1 MKTNNFLHRVI
12 SVVTIAMLACMQAWA
27 LGGVAATNDLKV
39 PNPEATISSDF
50 MVTITC
56 EEYAGVKTNIYYRI
70 DGTDWIPYEGPFR
83 LKRATWVVSRATRDG
98 WEDSDE
104 TWSDFYNDY
113 YTNRPS
119 ISWNEETRTVTIT
132 HEESDAKIYYT
143 IDGSEPTEESI
154 PYTGP
159 FTVNRRLWVRA
170 SAVRPGRL
178 LSDIEEYTTEVE
190 TRFYTNGFYY
200 RLTDNSTAN
209 EIEVTDGAAYKGDL
223 TIPSTVENGGV
234 TYTVTRIGNNAFN
247 DRNELGSII
256 LPNTIRSIGQQAFW
270 SCDKLKKIDIP
281 TSVQSIEEN
290 AFDGCPQLKEVT
302 LHEGLQSIGNSAF
315 CNCGSLK
322 TISIPGTVTY
332 LGYGAF
338 RWCYQLSNINLPDGL
353 ANISGEAFYGCSA
366 LQSIKLPSA
375 LTKIENYMLA
385 GTGINSIDI
394 PASVKEIRENAFF
407 GCSQLTSITIPEGIT
422 EVKFGTFD
430 DCTALAVVSLPS
442 TLTTIE
448 GWAFNTCRNLS
459 SIIIPENV
467 TYIGREAFTECDKLN
482 DIYCTPLTP
491 PSMSDG
497 NAFSDCFERATLYV
511 KSEALTKYQTA
522 TYWAEFNNKQTFEQ
536 APCAQPTFIL
546 ENYMLSMQSQTA
558 GAVIHYTTDGSEPAE
573 SSPTY
578 TQPIPFVKNGTVKAI
593 AIASGYTSSMVSEFT
608 SSFKVPT
615 PFITM
620 SDDFTVTI
628 TCDKPEGIAN
638 FPETKIE
645 YHTWETDWTPYEGPF
660 QLKRPTWVS
669 ARATRDG
676 WNDSDEIGFD
686 ANSEYYTNQPS
697 FSTEQNG
704 NIVTVTLGH
713 DESDA
718 KIYYTLDGS
727 EPTTN
732 STPYTAP
739 FTVNRNLTVKAIA
752 VRPKRFVSD
761 VTVFDIGGIDS
772 KFTVDGICY
781 DFAKNS
787 TGNDVEVANG
797 GNYTGDITIPATV
810 TKDGTVYQVV
820 RIGNSAFMQSHG
832 LTSISIPNSVTSI
845 GDNAFY
851 DCSQLTSVTLPH
863 GLNTLGEGAFN
874 SCPHLSSISIPEGIT
889 TLRGWT
895 LGWCHALTTVSLPK
909 TLTTIENDAL
919 HGCYN
924 LTTITLPANVTSIGN
939 NAFAEC
945 STLQSIYS
953 LSTTPPTITD
963 GNPFEGITNQ
973 ATLYVK
979 TTAAD
984 AYKNANIWSE
994 FSSIKTFENEPCAQ
1008 PTFAWANYQLTMS
1021 SLTPNAT
1028 IYYTTD
1034 DSDPAI
1040 SSTRQQY
1047 SQPVPFYKNG
1057 TIRAIAVAN
1066 GYDNSVE
1073 SVFSKDD
1080 FRVPNPVATLSD
1092 DLKVTITCETPEGI
1106 ANFPETKIEYHTW
1119 EIDWTPYEGP
1129 FQLKRPTYVFARAT
1143 RDGWNDSEESEF
1155 DFFTDYYTEVP
1166 SITWDEESKT
1176 ITITHSE
1183 SDATIYYTLDGSEP
1197 TEQSTRYTAPFKL
1210 NRTITVK
1217 AIAKRAGRVV
1227 SDINEY
1233 WVEIDTRFVYNGMYF
1248 RLTDYSTADEVEVTN
1263 GITYEGDITIP
1274 TTVEFGN
1281 TTCAVVRVGNSAFLN
1296 CENLSTV
1303 TIPSTIRS
1311 IGQQAFQ
1318 NCNKLKEVDIPANV
1332 QSIEDNAFS
1341 GCYQMEKVVLHEGLQ
1356 SIGNGAFSSCSALK
1370 AIDIPNTVT
1379 SLGSSVFAWCGQ
1391 LSNINLPDGLADIG
1405 REAFYGCSAL
1415 QSIKLP
1421 SALTKIENYMLA
1433 GTGINSIDI
1442 PASVKEI
1449 RENAFFGCSQLT
1461 SITIPEGITEVKFG
1475 TFDDCTALAVV
1486 SLPSTLTTIEGW
1498 AFNTCRNLS
1507 SITIPE
1513 NVTYIGAS
1521 AFTECDKLNSI
1532 YCLATTPP
1540 SMSDGNA
1547 FADCLQR
1554 ATLFVKPEA
1563 LTKYQTATY
1572 WAEFNNKK
1580 TFDKMLCAQPTFI
1593 LENYMLSM
1601 QSQTAGAV
1609 IHYTT
1614 DGSEPT
1620 ENSTTYTQPIPFV
1633 KNGTVKAIAIANG
1646 YDNSLVS
1653 ELTTDFKVP
1662 TPVITKDAN
1671 NVVTITCNTPEGIAN
1686 FPETKIEYHTWE
1698 FDWTPYEGPFQLKR
1712 PTYVYARATRDG
1724 WNDSD
1729 EAGFDF
1735 YNDYYVNQPNIEITY
1750 DDDMNRKSATV
1761 KITHDEAD
1769 ANIYYT
1775 LDGSEPTP
1783 NSTLYKEPFTV
1794 YRNLHIRAIATRK
1807 GRINSDVSEVW
1818 TENIDTKFQSNG
1830 ITYKLADNTLA
1841 DELEV
1846 VGVTTSQ
1853 TGSFTIPASVTDRG
1867 ITYAVTIIGRNAFS
1881 SQQITSITLP
1891 QTIRRIENEAFY
1903 SCQKLTS
1910 VTTTAKIE
1918 YIGPRAFRECTSL
1931 EEFPFN
1937 DGLTTIDG
1945 NAFSNTALK
1954 SVTLPNSL
1962 TTMTGE
1968 TFYGCSKLTSI
1979 TLSEKLTGIPYDA
1992 FNSCSTL
1999 TTITLPAS
2007 VKEIGMRAFANCA
2020 KLTSIS
2026 IPQGVDRIQEEA
2038 FYNCQELA
2046 SVLLPQS
2053 LTAIEGRAFYNCRKL
2068 TTIALHSN
2076 MKTIDSGAFFGC
2088 TGLINVI
2095 SEALTP
2101 PLMANGNA
2109 FESNT
2114 LEQATL
2120 FVKESALEAYSRD
2133 SEWVKFTN
2141 RTKFESLPCEQ
2152 PTFVYEDY
2160 VLTISSATPG
2170 AVIHYTTDGTDPTT
2184 SSPICN
2190 GSIYL
2195 MQNDTIR
2202 AIAAAE
2208 GYDNSSVAVYRKT
2221 DFRVPTPTAT
2231 LSDDLV
2237 MTLNCETPDL
2247 PNFPQTRFF
2256 YNQNMSVS
2264 TAGTEWI
2271 PYNGPVQLTEPGYV
2285 HVRAERDNWL
2295 TSVVRHANF
2304 YTAYYLAPPTI
2315 VGDTLSAKTVT
2326 ITHSQSDAVIYYTLD
2341 GTEPSPSST
2350 LYTEAIT
2357 LTQNTTV
2364 KAMATLAKH
2373 FNSKSSTKSY
2383 KSFTLP
2389 APEIAFEGRYCTI
2402 TCSEPDVA
2410 IYYTIDQTTP
2420 TRESNRYST
2429 PFILPQETTHV
2440 IAFAVKD
2447 NWNDSPTRES
2457 IFYADDS
2464 RRCAKPVVLRDGS
2477 TNNVRMSTTTTG
2489 GVIHYTTD
2497 GNDPTANSPI
2507 YTEPIEM
2514 KENLT
2519 VKAITTSDNYFDSEI
2534 TEFKVNW
2541 FQVNKPVIHV
2551 EGLYVSITCAK
2562 EGAKIY
2568 YTLDGTTPT
2577 IESELYTERL
2587 TMTKACTI
2595 KAMATYENFNNSD
2608 IAEVQFDP
2616 RENKCGTP
2624 EFTIDG
2630 NMVTITATP
2639 IGEGTIIYYT
2649 INGTEPTEASIVY
2662 TKPIEVTENCMIKA
2676 LATNPIL
2683 FNSDIDSL
2691 KVNWFKVEKPVIA
2704 LNGTTVTI
2712 SCSTPGA
2719 TVYYAYDETPTAESE
2734 VYTQPIT
2741 IVDNRTI
2748 QAIGLKPNFNPSEVA
2763 TYTPTLFVCD
2773 DVAFN
2778 YNGRYL
2784 QMTTNEGATIY
2795 YTTDGTR
2802 PTAQSRQYTAPVD
2815 IDALCS
2821 VNAIAMRKDYRNSSM
2836 TTYKV
2841 TYVYT
2846 GEEAKFE
2853 EAGHLEE
2860 VFNWAGGANNVESLP
2875 IQGKLNDKDLS
2886 FIRNISSLRHLD
2898 LTDATIEGNTLPD
2911 KAFANLPL
2919 LSVQLPTQLTSVGDH
2934 LFEGCN
2940 DLAAIVWNANLN
2952 IPQTVIDDI
2961 KNPNMLLYAN
2971 ASLYVPNSYTG
2982 NLILGTNATSITL
2995 TDTESGGNFYCP
3007 KRFYAEQISYTH
3019 QYSQPT
3025 ASGET
3030 RTQGWETLSLP
3041 FDVQN
3046 ITHEKNGALAPFAK
3060 GEDVTKFKPFW
3071 LYKLEDTGFMRAAEI
3086 QAYTPYIISMP
3097 NNASYADDY
3106 NLVGRVT
3113 FSSTGVYVEE
3123 DMANITA
3130 KGSIRFTPA
3139 LQNREKASN
3148 VMAINKTD
3156 YTDED
3161 GTFSVNGSAFISNLR
3176 DVRPFEAY
3184 ARVGGGLSRLL
3195 IGEFLWSDDTAI
3207 RSMEMKQL
3215 EAIGLKRGIY
3225 DLSGRHLS
3233 NDSSILQKK
3242 RGQHQRVLI
3251 INGKKTLQK

>member
-1 MKTNNFLHRVI
+1 M
-12 SVVTIAMLACMQAWA
+12 
-27 LGGVAATNDLKV
+27 AA
-39 PNPEATISSDF
+39 EAF
-50 MVTITC
+50 
-56 EEYAGVKTNIYYRI
+56 
-70 DGTDWIPYEGPFR
+70 IPAYVEM
-83 LKRATWVVSRATRDG
+83 
-98 WEDSDE
+98 
-104 TWSDFYNDY
+104 
-113 YTNRPS
+113 
-119 ISWNEETRTVTIT
+119 
-132 HEESDAKIYYT
+132 
-143 IDGSEPTEESI
+143 
-154 PYTGP
+154 
-159 FTVNRRLWVRA
+159 
-170 SAVRPGRL
+170 
-178 LSDIEEYTTEVE
+178 IE
-190 TRFYTNGFYY
+190 
-200 RLTDNSTAN
+200 
-209 EIEVTDGAAYKGDL
+209 
-223 TIPSTVENGGV
+223 
-234 TYTVTRIGNNAFN
+234 NNAFN
-247 DRNELGSII
+247 GCGSLQEIIIPANVKTIEASAFHGCGNLKHVTFNEGLK
-256 LPNTIRSIGQQAFW
+256 SIGSYAFGW
-270 SCDKLKKIDIP
+270 DYALEELKLPSTLTYIGNDAFNSCNKI
-281 TSVQSIEEN
+281 QSIEIPD
-290 AFDGCPQLKEVT
+290 AVT
-302 LHEGLQSIGNSAF
+302 TIGSSAF
-315 CNCGSLK
+315 SNCSSAK
-322 TISIPGTVTY
+322 T
-332 LGYGAF
+332 L
-338 RWCYQLSNINLPDGL
+338 
-353 ANISGEAFYGCSA
+353 
-366 LQSIKLPSA
+366 KLPSS
-375 LTKIENYMLA
+375 LTKIESWTFYNCGFTTL
-385 GTGINSIDI
+385 SI
-394 PASVKEIRENAFF
+394 PATIKEIGEYAFSSCNSLLTANITTEIIGNRAFQDCRALTSVSIANGVKEIREGAFF
-407 GCSQLTSITIPEGIT
+407 NCESLASITIPEGIT
-422 EVKFGTFD
+422 EIKSSTFD
-430 DCTALAVVSLPS
+430 DCYALTTVSLPS

-448 GWAFNTCRNLS
+448 SYAFNTCRSMTSITLPEHLS
-459 SIIIPENV
+459 K
-467 TYIGREAFTECDKLN
+467 IGSNAFTECDSLKS
-482 DIYCTPLTP
+482 IYSLAATP
-491 PSMSDG
+491 PTMTDDV
-497 NAFSDCFERATLYV
+497 NAFSGIVNNIILYV
-511 KSEALTKYQTA
+511 KSNAVD
-522 TYWAEFNNKQTFEQ
+522 TYKAAIYWGEFTIRAFEKM
-536 APCAQPTFIL
+536 PCAQPTFAL
-546 ENYMLSMQSQTA
+546 FDYMLTIQTQTA
-558 GAVIHYTTDGSEPAE
+558 GAAIYYTTDGTDPTTE
-573 SSPTY
+573 SSQYTAPIPFFKKGIVKAIAVLEGYNNSIVSTFDKNDLQVPIPTGTISEDHIVTLTCEMPNLEGFPETKLYYYLNRNRWESSNNWILYKAPIQLTEAAWVHVKAMRDGWDDSEVAHLDFYNEYLRGEDKEFTINNVKYKYEREAFANVVIVSGHELSGDNGTIDLVIPAQVSHNDTTYTVTGIGSYAFSGLQATRSLKLPATIKFIRRQAFWNNNSLTDIEFNEGLETIDENAFSYSHTINNIYLPTTLLSIGNEAFINCGSSSSTDQIISIPAGIQYIGDRAFQNCDKAKAIYCYATNLPKLGENPFGNTTEHATLYVHSGSLTKYQNADYWKEFSTIIGMGEAACLPPTFSYNDYKLTMKSLTPNVTIYYTTDGTVPTTESLQYTEPIYFIKNGTVRAFAVASGYENSLISEYQKNDFYVPTPEIKVSEDHVVTITCETPNIEGFPETTIYYQLNTNSWQDWEWRTYKGPIQLTEASWIHARAERDGWNDSNTSHLDHYSDYYKGERTFTIDNITYYHSGRALTNTGATVSVSGNTYRGNENKFGEGTIDIDIPATVTYNDTTYTVTAIGNYAFSGVRATKRVKLPSTIKSIGDEAFYDNYYLEEIEFNEGLETIGRHAFGDNWRMHDIYLPSTLVSIGEIAFNSCGQNVTGDQVIAIPAGIQYIGSGAFQNCSNAKTVYCYATTLPELGGNPFEGTSNHAILHVPASSLTEYQNTDHWKEFSDITGMDSGTCMPPTFALFNYRLTIKSQTPGATIYYTTDGTEPTTSSPLY
-578 TQPIPFVKNGTVKAI
+578 TQPIPFIKNGTVRAI
-593 AIASGYTSSMVSEFT
+593 AVATGYANSAVTTFRRSDMR
-608 SSFKVPT
+608 VPT
-615 PFITM
+615 PTA
-620 SDDFTVTI
+620 TI
-628 TCDKPEGIAN
+628 SEELKKIVINYDHPNVEG
-638 FPETKIE
+638 FPETKVYYIFRPKKDQWSWQDGDYDYDE
-645 YHTWETDWTPYEGPF
+645 WQLYEKPIDAVYAGW
-660 QLKRPTWVS
+660 LRI
-669 ARATRDG
+669 RAQRDG
-676 WNDSDEIGFD
+676 WEETETTIDFYRDYYISEAEINIQYNDPNNKKEATITIAQSENPNVKAD
-686 ANSEYYTNQPS
+686 A
-697 FSTEQNG
+697 
-704 NIVTVTLGH
+704 
-713 DESDA
+713 
-718 KIYYTLDGS
+718 IYYTLDGS
-727 EPTTN
+727 DPTEESN
-732 STPYTAP
+732 RYEKA
-739 FTVNRNLTVKAIA
+739 FTLKRNLIIKAIA
-752 VRPKRFVSD
+752 VKKGRLLYSAITRNNTVDIKNEFMKDGINYQLTDNTMANELDVVGVSD
-761 VTVFDIGGIDS
+761 DLSGDFSIPEDVLDEGVNYKVVNIRDNVFGS
-772 KFTVDGICY
+772 KGMT
-781 DFAKNS
+781 
-787 TGNDVEVANG
+787 T
-797 GNYTGDITIPATV
+797 ITLPQTI
-810 TKDGTVYQVV
+810 
-820 RIGNSAFMQSHG
+820 RNIGNSAFNYCQQLTKVISTAKIESIGSQAFSNCSKLEEYPFNEG
-832 LTSISIPNSVTSI
+832 LT
-845 GDNAFY
+845 
-851 DCSQLTSVTLPH
+851 
-863 GLNTLGEGAFN
+863 
-874 SCPHLSSISIPEGIT
+874 
-889 TLRGWT
+889 
-895 LGWCHALTTVSLPK
+895 
-909 TLTTIENDAL
+909 
-919 HGCYN
+919 
-924 LTTITLPANVTSIGN
+924 
-939 NAFAEC
+939 
-945 STLQSIYS
+945 
-953 LSTTPPTITD
+953 
-963 GNPFEGITNQ
+963 
-973 ATLYVK
+973 
-979 TTAAD
+979 
-984 AYKNANIWSE
+984 
-994 FSSIKTFENEPCAQ
+994 
-1008 PTFAWANYQLTMS
+1008 
-1021 SLTPNAT
+1021 
-1028 IYYTTD
+1028 
-1034 DSDPAI
+1034 
-1040 SSTRQQY
+1040 
-1047 SQPVPFYKNG
+1047 
-1057 TIRAIAVAN
+1057 
-1066 GYDNSVE
+1066 
-1073 SVFSKDD
+1073 
-1080 FRVPNPVATLSD
+1080 
-1092 DLKVTITCETPEGI
+1092 
-1106 ANFPETKIEYHTW
+1106 
-1119 EIDWTPYEGP
+1119 
-1129 FQLKRPTYVFARAT
+1129 
-1143 RDGWNDSEESEF
+1143 
-1155 DFFTDYYTEVP
+1155 
-1166 SITWDEESKT
+1166 
-1176 ITITHSE
+1176 
-1183 SDATIYYTLDGSEP
+1183 
-1197 TEQSTRYTAPFKL
+1197 
-1210 NRTITVK
+1210 
-1217 AIAKRAGRVV
+1217 
-1227 SDINEY
+1227 
-1233 WVEIDTRFVYNGMYF
+1233 
-1248 RLTDYSTADEVEVTN
+1248 
-1263 GITYEGDITIP
+1263 
-1274 TTVEFGN
+1274 
-1281 TTCAVVRVGNSAFLN
+1281 
-1296 CENLSTV
+1296 
-1303 TIPSTIRS
+1303 
-1311 IGQQAFQ
+1311 
-1318 NCNKLKEVDIPANV
+1318 
-1332 QSIEDNAFS
+1332 
-1341 GCYQMEKVVLHEGLQ
+1341 
-1356 SIGNGAFSSCSALK
+1356 SIGNGAFQSTALK
-1370 AIDIPNTVT
+1370 TAILPNTLKEIGNSVFYNCSKLT
-1379 SLGSSVFAWCGQ
+1379 SLTLSDSLKSIPSS
-1391 LSNINLPDGLADIG
+1391 
-1405 REAFYGCSAL
+1405 AFYGCSAL
-1415 QSIKLP
+1415 TTL
-1421 SALTKIENYMLA
+1421 
-1433 GTGINSIDI
+1433 
-1442 PASVKEI
+1442 
-1449 RENAFFGCSQLT
+1449 
-1461 SITIPEGITEVKFG
+1461 
-1475 TFDDCTALAVV
+1475 
-1486 SLPSTLTTIEGW
+1486 SLPE
-1498 AFNTCRNLS
+1498 A
-1507 SITIPE
+1507 ITQI
-1513 NVTYIGAS
+1513 
-1521 AFTECDKLNSI
+1521 D
-1532 YCLATTPP
+1532 
-1540 SMSDGNA
+1540 
-1547 FADCLQR
+1547 
-1554 ATLFVKPEA
+1554 
-1563 LTKYQTATY
+1563 
-1572 WAEFNNKK
+1572 NK
-1580 TFDKMLCAQPTFI
+1580 A
-1593 LENYMLSM
+1593 
-1601 QSQTAGAV
+1601 
-1609 IHYTT
+1609 
-1614 DGSEPT
+1614 
-1620 ENSTTYTQPIPFV
+1620 
-1633 KNGTVKAIAIANG
+1633 
-1646 YDNSLVS
+1646 
-1653 ELTTDFKVP
+1653 
-1662 TPVITKDAN
+1662 
-1671 NVVTITCNTPEGIAN
+1671 
-1686 FPETKIEYHTWE
+1686 
-1698 FDWTPYEGPFQLKR
+1698 
-1712 PTYVYARATRDG
+1712 
-1724 WNDSD
+1724 
-1729 EAGFDF
+1729 
-1735 YNDYYVNQPNIEITY
+1735 
-1750 DDDMNRKSATV
+1750 
-1761 KITHDEAD
+1761 
-1769 ANIYYT
+1769 
-1775 LDGSEPTP
+1775 
-1783 NSTLYKEPFTV
+1783 
-1794 YRNLHIRAIATRK
+1794 
-1807 GRINSDVSEVW
+1807 
-1818 TENIDTKFQSNG
+1818 
-1830 ITYKLADNTLA
+1830 
-1841 DELEV
+1841 
-1846 VGVTTSQ
+1846 
-1853 TGSFTIPASVTDRG
+1853 
-1867 ITYAVTIIGRNAFS
+1867 
-1881 SQQITSITLP
+1881 
-1891 QTIRRIENEAFY
+1891 
-1903 SCQKLTS
+1903 
-1910 VTTTAKIE
+1910 
-1918 YIGPRAFRECTSL
+1918 
-1931 EEFPFN
+1931 
-1937 DGLTTIDG
+1937 
-1945 NAFSNTALK
+1945 
-1954 SVTLPNSL
+1954 
-1962 TTMTGE
+1962 
-1968 TFYGCSKLTSI
+1968 FYGCQ
-1979 TLSEKLTGIPYDA
+1979 
-1992 FNSCSTL
+1992 N
-1999 TTITLPAS
+1999 
-2007 VKEIGMRAFANCA
+2007 
-2020 KLTSIS
+2020 LTSIS
-2026 IPQGVDRIQEEA
+2026 IPDGVESISSEA
-2038 FYNCQELA
+2038 FNNCYALA
-2046 SVLLPQS
+2046 SVLLPDS
-2053 LTAIEGRAFYNCRKL
+2053 LMYIDSRAFNGCRSL
-2068 TTIALHSN
+2068 TTIALLANIKSV
-2076 MKTIDSGAFFGC
+2076 GQAAFEGC
-2088 TGLINVI
+2088 TALKTVI
-2095 SEALTP
+2095 SEAINP
-2101 PLMANGNA
+2101 PQMPNGNA
-2109 FESNT
+2109 FSST
-2114 LEQATL
+2114 TRQQATL
-2120 FVKESALEAYSRD
+2120 FVKKDAVDVYARD
-2133 SEWVKFTN
+2133 TEWGKFTN
-2141 RTKFESLPCEQ
+2141 IAEFDKLPCEP
-2152 PTFVYEDY
+2152 PTFTYADY
-2160 VLTISSATPG
+2160 VLTISSATQG
-2170 AVIHYTTDGTDPTT
+2170 ATIHYTTDGTDPTT

-2237 MTLNCETPDL
+2237 MTLSCEMPDL

-2402 TCSEPDVA
+2402 TCSEPNVA

-2440 IAFAVKD
+2440 ITFAVKE

-2507 YTEPIEM
+2507 YAEPIEM

-2568 YTLDGTTPT
+2568 YTLDGTMPT

-2802 PTAQSRQYTAPVD
+2802 PTAQSQQYTAPVD

-2875 IQGKLNDKDLS
+2875 IQGKLNDKDLT

-3130 KGSIRFTPA
+3130 KGSVRFTPA

-3207 RSMEMKQL
+3207 RGMEMKQL